1 MTQKGNLFKGQQKK
15 NLVANRHGKGLQVR
29 KGKVLKAPTK
39 KTHEDQL
46 DKVYTMEVSKFIN
59 QANEVKAAT
68 LACKEGARLR
78 LVKAPTETKPKKVVL
93 SKKSAESAMED

>member
-46 DKVYTMEVSKFIN
+46 DKEVSKFIN